1 MTPETTARIT
11 IDAKLLAA
19 GWLVQ
24 DFRQL
29 NLAAGIGVAV
39 REYPTDTGPADY
51 ILFVNRA
58 PIGVIEAKPD
68 ATVLTFVESQTER
81 YAASRLKWRTDA
93 QPLRFLFEST
103 GQITHYTDTHDP
115 APRAREV
122 FHFFTPAHFVSLL
135 VQPSTLRQRL
145 HSAMPAL
152 PERNLRD
159 CQISAVTGLE
169 ASLAVNKPRALVH
182 MATGAGKTFTAIT

>member
-1 MTPETTARIT
+1 
-11 IDAKLLAA
+11 
-19 GWLVQ
+19 
-24 DFRQL
+24 
-29 NLAAGIGVAV
+29 
-39 REYPTDTGPADY
+39 
-51 ILFVNRA
+51 
-58 PIGVIEAKPD
+58 
-68 ATVLTFVESQTER
+68 
-81 YAASRLKWRTDA
+81 
-93 QPLRFLFEST
+93 LFEST

-182 MATGAGKTFTAIT
+182 MAKPSPPLPASTACLSTAALNACCF